1 MPNGKS
7 VYIAISSDILHQGHL
22 NVLEVGAKLGEV
34 TVGLLTD
41 QAIATYKRLP
51 ILDFESRRALF
62 ASLRN
67 VSRVVPQETLSYAD
81 NIRRLRP
88 DYVVHGDDWTQGV
101 QAMVRT
107 EVIELLAEYGGE
119 LVEIPATTGVSGSDL
134 ERALRP
140 LMNTSEIRRSKLRRL
155 LGLKPYLRAIE
166 ASNGLSAL
174 IVENVK
180 ATDPETVEVR
190 EFDAMWVS
198 SLCDSTFKGKPDIE
212 LVDLTSR
219 LRTIDEI
226 MEVSTKPIIV
236 DGDTGGREELFGYT
250 VRTLERR
257 GVSAVI
263 IEDKTGLKQNSLFG
277 TDAVQTL
284 DDPAEF
290 ANKINIGKQSQSTR
304 DFMIIA
310 RLESL
315 IAGAGVDDA
324 LRRAKTYLSGGADG
338 IMIHSRHSDG
348 EEIREL
354 MRRFR
359 EFSAETPV
367 ALVPTTYNQFYEEE
381 LADWGANIII
391 HANHLL
397 RSAYPA
403 MLHTARRILDCR
415 RSKEVDHEIMSIK
428 DVLSLIPE

>member
-236 DGDTGGREELFGYT
+236 DGDTGGREEHFGYT

-348 EEIREL
+348 EEIREF

>member
-51 ILDFESRRALF
+51 ILDFESRRAMF

-236 DGDTGGREELFGYT
+236 DGDTGGREEHFGYT

-348 EEIREL
+348 EEIREF